1 MTYPLINGS
10 EINGSETSIQGPGT
24 RHGTPKASAILH
36 AAGAAPATTHGEA
49 TAKQGYDVV
58 LKPAGRMVARH
69 GTPLAAHTP
78 VSVGRTVLQAAS
90 SGIVTRHGAPAV
102 KGSVSLQAVGH
113 APSTRHGT
121 PGAVAFLLAQGHLA
135 TRHGTP
141 KAATALRPA
150 GHCTTAHGAARA
162 VAVLHAAGH
171 LATKHG
177 LPGRTASAVLLAQGH
192 LDTRHGSPRIG
203 RLVLHAFAT
212 APGVRHGKP
221 IILRSAQC

>member
-10 EINGSETSIQGPGT
+10 EINGSESSSQGPGT
-24 RHGTPKASAILH
+24 RHGTPKVLVVLH

-49 TAKQGYDVV
+49 TAELGYDAV
-58 LKPAGRMVARH
+58 LKPAGRLATRH
-69 GTPLAAHTP
+69 GTPLAVSTP
-78 VSVGRTVLQAAS
+78 VTVGRTVLQAAS
-90 SGIVTRHGAPAV
+90 SGIVTRHGVPAV

-135 TRHGTP
+135 TQHGTP

-150 GHCTTAHGAARA
+150 GHCTTAHGTAR
-162 VAVLHAAGH
+162 VVTLLHAAGH

-203 RLVLHAFAT
+203 RLVLHAFST
-212 APGVRHGKP
+212 APNVRHGKP
-221 IILRSAQC
+221 IVLRGTQC

>member
-10 EINGSETSIQGPGT
+10 EINGSESSSQGPGT
-24 RHGTPKASAILH
+24 RHGTPKVLVVLH
-36 AAGAAPATTHGEA
+36 AAGAAPATAHGMPA
-49 TAKQGYDVV
+49 AKQGYDVV
-58 LKPAGRMVARH
+58 LKPAGRLATRH
-69 GTPLAAHTP
+69 GTPLAVSTP
-78 VSVGRTVLQAAS
+78 VTVGRTVLQAVS
-90 SGIVTRHGAPAV
+90 SGIVTRHGVPAV

-135 TRHGTP
+135 TQHGTP

-150 GHCTTAHGAARA
+150 GHCTTAHGTARA
-162 VAVLHAAGH
+162 AAVLHAAGH

-177 LPGRTASAVLLAQGH
+177 SPGRTASAVLLAQGH
-192 LDTRHGSPRIG
+192 MDTQHGAARVGAII
-203 RLVLHAFAT
+203 LHAFAT